1 MPNIYF
7 PSVTVEAVHDGKP
20 RTITSVLQA
29 ADFLMDDWPPSRGR
43 LHGLARQ
50 ACLDAL
56 EGNLTGAEARAAF
69 IDAARDAKIL
79 LDYGARRR

>member
-7 PSVTVEAVHDGKP
+7 PSVTVEAAHDGKS

-29 ADFLMDDWPPSRGR
+29 ADFLMNDWPPNRRR

-56 EGNLTGAEARAAF
+56 EGSLTAAEARAVF

-79 LDYGARRR
+79 VD

>member
-7 PSVTVEAVHDGKP
+7 PSVTVEAARDGKP

-29 ADFLMDDWPPSRGR
+29 VDFLMNDWPPNRRR
-43 LHGLARQ
+43 LYGLARQ

-56 EGNLTGAEARAAF
+56 EGNLTGAEARAVF
-69 IDAARDAKIL
+69 IDAAKDANIL
-79 LDYGARRR
+79 MDYGRKR